1 MNSFGKKCLSNL
13 NKYKMGKLKT
23 TVSLLVLTCWINT
36 ILAQTDFGVFLK
48 ADGFD
53 GSITILD
60 YKNNKWLYSD
70 TSDAKKATLP
80 ASTFKII
87 NSCIALETNVIEDEN
102 EVIKWNGEIRKFQG
116 EPVIAWNRDTY
127 LKDAFQNSTI
137 WFYVEL
143 AKRIGNRNYR
153 EFLSKCHYGN
163 GKINN
168 DTDGDFWNY
177 GDFAVTPINQ
187 IEFLQA
193 IYERKL
199 PFSERTYKIVEEIM
213 IDEKT
218 ENYTIRGKTGW
229 TTKHGKDIGWWVG
242 YIEVKDNVYFFATRL
257 IKGINDDK
265 PNFSKA
271 RKEIVRKA
279 FKEIGVLQD

>member
-1 MNSFGKKCLSNL
+1 MRR
-13 NKYKMGKLKT
+13 LKT
-23 TVSLLVLTCWINT
+23 TIPLLVLFCWINP
-36 ILAQTDFGVFLK
+36 IFAQTDLSHFFET
-48 ADGFD
+48 DGFD

-60 YKNNKWLYSD
+60 YQNNKWLYSD
-70 TSDAKKATLP
+70 TLDAQKATLP

-102 EVIKWNGEIRKFQG
+102 EVIKWDRKIRKFQD
-116 EPVIAWNRDTY
+116 EPMIAWNRDTH
-127 LKDAFQNSTI
+127 LKDAFQNSTV

-153 EFLSKCHYGN
+153 EFLSKSHYGN
-163 GKINN
+163 GNINN

-177 GDFAVTPINQ
+177 GDFAITPINQ
-187 IEFLQA
+187 IEFLKA

-199 PFSERTYKIVEEIM
+199 PFSKRTYEIVEEIM

-229 TTKHGKDIGWWVG
+229 TTKRGKDIGWWVG
-242 YIEVKDNVYFFATRL
+242 YVEVKDNVYFFASRL
-257 IKGINDDK
+257 IKDINDDK

-279 FKEIGVLQD
+279 LKEIEVLQD